1 MPSFKIKINEHWFSV
16 EIVGV
21 RESLV
26 DVIVDGEPVLIDTKV
41 VPVASSSQDTSN
53 PHFLSPSNTSTEN
66 SIAAPMPG
74 MVLSIQIQLGNQVKA
89 GDVLCTLEAMKME
102 HEISTPHEGTVK
114 TISVQT
120 GDNVTI
126 GQTLFTIE

>member
-1 MPSFKIKINEHWFSV
+1 MPSFKIKINEQWFSV

-21 RESLV
+21 RESFV
-26 DVIVDGEPVLIDTKV
+26 DVIVDGEPVLINTQV
-41 VPVASSSQDTSN
+41 IPVASSNQDTSN
-53 PHFLSPSNTSTEN
+53 LHFLSPSTNSTAN
-66 SIAAPMPG
+66 SIVAPMPG
-74 MVLSIQIQLGNQVKA
+74 MVLSIQIQVGTQVKA